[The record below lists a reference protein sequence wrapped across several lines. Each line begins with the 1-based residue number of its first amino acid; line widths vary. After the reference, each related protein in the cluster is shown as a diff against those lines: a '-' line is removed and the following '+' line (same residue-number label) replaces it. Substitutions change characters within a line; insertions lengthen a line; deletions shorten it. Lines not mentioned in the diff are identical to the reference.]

1 MKCEEIQILL
11 SDENLDSGV
20 VKHLE
25 QCSECQQYKRDIEG
39 ILKISNT
46 YQPSKELDNNIL
58 AFARQNRP
66 VVNKATTKPL
76 IPFYIW
82 AAIATAAI
90 IVIAFVFFK
99 DSGLMGTSQGDGVV
113 KEDKQKRESLED
125 QQKMVNASLEESDVI
140 MELWEEDLLDIEMSA
155 LEGEL
160 FVLGNELE

>member
-11 SDENLDSGV
+11 SDDALDSGV

-25 QCSECQQYKRDIEG
+25 QCSECQQYRKDIEG
-39 ILKISNT
+39 IFKNSST
-46 YQPSKELDNNIL
+46 YQPSKELDNEIL

-66 VVNKATTKPL
+66 VVNKPSTKPS
-76 IPFYIW
+76 ISFYVW
-82 AAIATAAI
+82 TAIATAAI

-99 DSGLMGTSQGDGVV
+99 DSGLMGPSEGDGVV
-113 KEDKQKRESLED
+113 KEDNQKKESIEAKQKVVNSSLD
-125 QQKMVNASLEESDVI
+125 KSDAI

-160 FVLGNELE
+160 FALGNELE